1 MNRREFI
8 TLIGGAAAAPSMFW
22 PRLASAEQATM
33 PVIGF
38 LSSRSPAE
46 SSHLV
51 AAFRAGLQAGGY
63 VEGQNVAIEYRWAEG
78 QYDRLPALA
87 VDLVRRGVAVLATT
101 GGEPSALAAKAATS
115 TIPIVFTVGGDPVKI
130 GLVASLNRPG
140 GNATGVSLLTT
151 VPEAKRLG
159 LLYELV
165 PNAALIGVLINP
177 NYQGA
182 EAQSREVQD
191 AARAIDR
198 PIEIAMAGNDR
209 QLEAAF
215 GTLVQQHADALLV
228 GADPFFGTRRDRII
242 ALAAQFKLP
251 AMYQFRDY
259 PVAGGLMSYGIN
271 ITDGYRQV
279 GVYTGQ
285 VLKGAKPADLPIHQ
299 SIKFEFII
307 NLKSAK
313 ALGLEIPPSLS
324 ARADEVIE

>member
-1 MNRREFI
+1 MKRREFI
-8 TLIGGAAAAPSMFW
+8 TLLGGAAAAPSMFW

-299 SIKFEFII
+299 SMKFEFII
-307 NLKSAK
+307 NLNSAK
-313 ALGLEIPPSLS
+313 ALGLQIPDKLI
-324 ARADEVIE
+324 ALADEVIE